1 MKIGLIGSGFM
12 GGVHLSAIERLEGA
26 TLTALA
32 SRTRP
37 TADAPAR
44 GNLHHL
50 KTAALP
56 EHVRW
61 YADWQEMIV
70 DPEIDAIDI
79 CLPSQMH
86 REVALRAFE
95 LGKHVL
101 CEKPMA
107 LTTEDC
113 DVMMEAAVKSGRTFM
128 VAQVLRFMFPYQ
140 YAAGFVRELGRR
152 AVTACTLHRQTG
164 YPQWSE
170 WLSREELSGGAI
182 VDLLSH
188 DIDMAMVLFGAP
200 ETVTAVAMGEID
212 TMRGRLHYANGL
224 DVLIEGGWM
233 TPGVQFSAGFRIDV
247 GDDDALVFEG
257 DTLERIR
264 DGAGQP
270 VKIPEHDPYQDEI
283 AYFVECAKTG
293 TRPERCLPAESARA
307 LRVANL
313 LRQSRSEGGK
323 EMRCGM

>member
-12 GGVHLSAIERLEGA
+12 GGVHLSAIERLDGA
-26 TLTALA
+26 TLVAVA
-32 SRTRP
+32 SRTKP
-37 TADAPAR
+37 IADGPAR

-61 YADWQEMIV
+61 YADWRQMIV

-79 CLPSQMH
+79 CLPTQMH

-113 DVMMEAAVKSGRTFM
+113 DVMLEAAAKSGRTFM

-140 YAAGFVRELGRR
+140 YADSFVQEVGRG
-152 AVTACTLHRQTG
+152 AVTACTMHRRTG

-170 WLSREELSGGAI
+170 WLAREEYSGGAI

-188 DIDMAMVLFGAP
+188 DIDMALVMFGLP
-200 ETVTAVAMGEID
+200 ETVSAVSIGEID
-212 TMRGRLHYANGL
+212 TLRGTLRYAGGL
-224 DVLIEGGWM
+224 EVMIEGGWM
-233 TPGVQFSAGFRIDV
+233 TPEVEFSAGFRIDAAGASV
-247 GDDDALVFEG
+247 VLEG
-257 DTLERIR
+257 DRLRRLSTGLDET
-264 DGAGQP
+264 
-270 VKIPEHDPYQDEI
+270 VVIPEHDPYQDEI
-283 AYFVECAKTG
+283 GYFVECAKSG
-293 TRPERCLPAESARA
+293 AAPERCLPEESARA

-313 LRQSRSEGGK
+313 LRASRSEGGR
-323 EMRCGM
+323 EMRCAM